1 MIKIRVPATSANLG
15 SGFDAL
21 GLALTLYNRVWM
33 EEADRIDITSKD
45 NIKVPTDENNLIYW
59 AAKRL
64 YEECGKK
71 LPGLKIIQE
80 NNIPMASGLGSSS
93 ACIVAGLVGAN
104 RLIGSP
110 MSQNDLI
117 NLAAAIEGH
126 PDNTTPAI
134 SGGLVT
140 SAVEG
145 DRVYSVSV
153 PVSEKIRFAAFHP
166 PFELKT
172 EEARSVLPNEYN
184 RKDAVYNLSRS
195 ALMTASLFSGATE
208 NLRVA
213 VQDKIHQPYRLG
225 LIKDGDS
232 VFRLS
237 YELGSLGTYISGAGP
252 TIIALIES
260 DAVENFTKHAI
271 KNLESKGITGW
282 QLSILNAD
290 AEGATVSIA

>member
-1 MIKIRVPATSANLG
+1 MIQIKVPATSANLG

-33 EEADRIDITSKD
+33 EESDVIDITTKD
-45 NIKVPTDENNLIYW
+45 DIKVPTDENNLIYW

-93 ACIVAGLVGAN
+93 ACIVAGLLGAN
-104 RLIGSP
+104 RLIGNP
-110 MSQNDLI
+110 LNENDLI

-126 PDNTTPAI
+126 PDNTTPAL
-134 SGGLVT
+134 SGGLVA

-153 PVSEKIRFAAFHP
+153 PVSDKIRFAAFHP

-172 EEARSVLPNEYN
+172 EE
-184 RKDAVYNLSRS
+184 
-195 ALMTASLFSGATE
+195 SLQA
-208 NLRVA
+208 
-213 VQDKIHQPYRLG
+213 
-225 LIKDGDS
+225 
-232 VFRLS
+232 
-237 YELGSLGTYISGAGP
+237 
-252 TIIALIES
+252 
-260 DAVENFTKHAI
+260 
-271 KNLESKGITGW
+271 
-282 QLSILNAD
+282 
-290 AEGATVSIA
+290 